1 MVRLC
6 WKDYIY
12 ELNEHERH
20 QKVRNMCGKLS
31 KFPRQYGG
39 MKFMQWKFVEMN
51 EIAISLI

>member
-1 MVRLC
+1 MVHLC
-6 WKDYIY
+6 WKDHIY
-12 ELNEHERH
+12 VLNEHERH

-39 MKFMQWKFVEMN
+39 MKLMQWKFVEMN